1 MFINLCIYFYLRVVY
16 ISIINS
22 GKNVGFYIIMYI
34 RDIIFINM
42 GKWDIYEKFW

>member
-1 MFINLCIYFYLRVVY
+1 MFINLFIYFYLRVVY

-22 GKNVGFYIIMYI
+22 GKNVGFYI

-42 GKWDIYEKFW
+42 GKWDI